1 MSAPPSES
9 LFRRL
14 LARLRPRLLAR
25 VLLALGAVGLLPLGI
40 VSFGLADLNRRAIED
55 QVLRTHALA
64 ANTAAERVASFLA
77 VRRSLA
83 EGMAGNPALAAP
95 TSPEVQDLLRQ
106 NLGAWADLGVLAIAI
121 VDREGR
127 EGLRAQ
133 IKGADRGRIDRALAA
148 VGSGAVETPGGTGA
162 REPIPVMDPPAAPTV
177 VLTAP
182 LPGATGADG
191 LSLGAVRL
199 VCDGESLVEIAQ
211 PNEMGEEADLLII
224 DRTRR
229 PIVASHTPLSGFPEE
244 LVRNAV
250 SGKLGGANRFR
261 DDSGETILGAF
272 APVPRSSWSVLSRQ
286 PARVADA
293 VAHRLRRRAL
303 YAIGA
308 ALALIALLGALAW
321 WTVIKPLRDLVRA
334 QRRLARGGALGGGDE
349 IADLKNAFSL
359 LERSVS
365 DREALA
371 QIFLGRYQVVELLG
385 SGAMGSVFR
394 GWDPRLE
401 REVAL
406 KTVRLGDLPNSESR
420 FNQLQT
426 LRREAITVARLNHPN
441 IVAVY
446 DVEDAVEAAFIAME
460 LVDGASLEN
469 LFWIRGKLSA
479 EEVIPLGAAIA
490 RGLAAA
496 HEREI
501 LHRDVKPANLLLGR
515 DGAIKIT
522 DFGISELAS
531 ISERGGASIFGTPGY
546 IPPETLRGEGYGKK
560 GDLFALGV
568 VLYHALVGKRPFV
581 GGTVRDV
588 VRATLTDQPVPPSQR
603 VPGLPEALDRL
614 VLSLLARDPDG
625 RPESAAAVAA
635 TLESLAAEMRLRWRW
650 RPEYESAKTD
660 EIVRTAA

>member
-1 MSAPPSES
+1 MSAPPES
-9 LFRRL
+9 FFRRL
-14 LARLRPRLLAR
+14 LARLRPRLLVR

-40 VSFGLADLNRRAIED
+40 VSFGLADLNRGAIED

-83 EGMAGNPALAAP
+83 EGMAGNPALAEP
-95 TSPEVQDLLRQ
+95 TSAEAQELLRQ

-121 VDREGR
+121 VDPEGR

-133 IKGADRGRIDRALAA
+133 IKGADRGRIERALAA
-148 VGSGAVETPGGTGA
+148 GGTGADGRAGA
-162 REPIPVMDPPAAPTV
+162 REPIPVMSPPAAPTV

-182 LPGATGADG
+182 LPNAQGADAR
-191 LSLGAVRL
+191 SPGAVRL
-199 VCDGESLVEIAQ
+199 VCDGAALVDIAQ

-224 DRTRR
+224 DRERQ
-229 PIVASHTPLSGFPEE
+229 PIVASGTPLSGFPEE
-244 LVRNAV
+244 LVKNAT
-250 SGKLGGANRFR
+250 SGKLGGAHRFR
-261 DDSGETILGAF
+261 DASGETILGAY

-308 ALALIALLGALAW
+308 ALALIAALGALAY

-334 QRRLARGGALGGGDE
+334 QRRLARGGALGSGDE
-349 IADLKNAFSL
+349 IADLKDAFSL

-371 QIFLGRYQVVELLG
+371 QVFLGRYQVIELLG

-401 REVAL
+401 RAVAL
-406 KTVRLGDLPNSESR
+406 KTVRLGDLPSSDSR
-420 FNQLQT
+420 SKQLQT

-460 LVDGASLEN
+460 LVDGASLES
-469 LFWIRGKLSA
+469 LFWTRGKLSA

-531 ISERGGASIFGTPGY
+531 VSERGGASIFGTPGY
-546 IPPETLRGEGYGKK
+546 IPPETLRGDGYGTK

-568 VLYHALVGKRPFV
+568 VLYHALVGKRPFA

-603 VPGLPEALDRL
+603 VQGLPETLDSL
-614 VLSLLARDPDG
+614 VLDLLARDPDD

-635 TLESLAAEMRLRWRW
+635 TLEGLAAEMRLRWRW
-650 RPEYESAKTD
+650 RPEYEPGKT
-660 EIVRTAA
+660 EEVVRPAA

>member
-1 MSAPPSES
+1 MPTSS
-9 LFRRL
+9 LSFFERL
-14 LARLRPRLLAR
+14 FARLRPRLLAR
-25 VLLALGAVGLLPLGI
+25 ALLALGAVGLLPLGI
-40 VSFGLADLNRRAIED
+40 VSFGLADLNRDAIEV

-83 EGMAGNPALAAP
+83 EGMAGSPALADP
-95 TSPEVQDLLRQ
+95 TSPEAQELLRQ

-127 EGLRAQ
+127 EGVRAQ
-133 IKGADRGRIDRALAA
+133 IKGADRERIDRALAA
-148 VGSGAVETPGGTGA
+148 GGAAPEGGA
-162 REPIPVMDPPAAPTV
+162 REPVPVTDTPAAPLV

-182 LPGATGADG
+182 LPGGGADP
-191 LSLGAVRL
+191 LSPGAVRL
-199 VCDGESLVEIAQ
+199 VCDGEALVEIAQ
-211 PNEMGEEADLLII
+211 PNEMGEEADLLLI
-224 DRTRR
+224 DRARR
-229 PIVASHTPLSGFPEE
+229 PIVASGTPLAGFPEGLIE
-244 LVRNAV
+244 SAL
-250 SGKLGGANRFR
+250 SGKLGGARRFR
-261 DDSGETILGAF
+261 DPSGETILGAF
-272 APVPRSSWSVLSRQ
+272 APVPRSTWSVLSRQ

-293 VAHRLRRRAL
+293 VANDLKRRAGI
-303 YAIGA
+303 AIGA
-308 ALALIALLGALAW
+308 ALALIAALGALAW
-321 WTVIKPLRDLVRA
+321 WTVIKPLRDLVGA
-334 QRRLARGGALGGGDE
+334 QRRLARGGALAGGDE

-371 QIFLGRYQVVELLG
+371 QIFLGRYQVIELLG

-401 REVAL
+401 RAVAL
-406 KTVRLGDLPNSESR
+406 KTVRLGDLPSSGSR
-420 FNQLQT
+420 AKQLET
-426 LRREAITVARLNHPN
+426 LRREAITVARLSHPN

-460 LVDGASLEN
+460 LVDGASLES
-469 LFWIRGKLSA
+469 LFWTRGKLSP

-496 HEREI
+496 HERGI

-522 DFGISELAS
+522 DFGISELAAV
-531 ISERGGASIFGTPGY
+531 SERSGASIFGTPGY
-546 IPPETLRGEGYGKK
+546 IPPETLRGDGYGPK

-568 VLYHALVGKRPFV
+568 VLYHALVGKRPFG

-588 VRATLTDQPVPPSQR
+588 VRATLTDEPVPPSQR
-603 VPGLPEALDRL
+603 VTGLPAALDAL
-614 VLSLLARDPDG
+614 VLALLAREPEG
-625 RPESAAAVAA
+625 RPESAAVVAA
-635 TLESLAAEMRLRWRW
+635 ELEGLAAEMRLRWTW
-650 RPEYESAKTD
+650 RMEYEAGKIEEIRSA
-660 EIVRTAA
+660 AA

>member
-1 MSAPPSES
+1 MPAPPES
-9 LFRRL
+9 FLRRL
-14 LARLRPRLLAR
+14 LVRLRPRLLAR
-25 VLLALGAVGLLPLGI
+25 VLLALGAVGLLPLAI
-40 VSFGLADLNRRAIED
+40 VSFGLADLNREAIEE

-64 ANTAAERVASFLA
+64 ANTAAERVGSFLA

-83 EGMAGNPALAAP
+83 EGMAGNPALAEP
-95 TSPEVQDLLRQ
+95 TGSEAQELLRQ

-133 IKGADRGRIDRALAA
+133 LKGADRGRIDRALAA
-148 VGSGAVETPGGTGA
+148 GGGAGAAGGTGA
-162 REPIPVMDPPAAPTV
+162 REPIPVMNPPGDPRGPTI

-182 LPGATGADG
+182 LPGAGADA

-199 VCDGESLVEIAQ
+199 VCDGVALVDIAQ
-211 PNEMGEEADLLII
+211 PNEMGDEADLLII
-224 DRTRR
+224 DRARQ
-229 PIVASHTPLSGFPEE
+229 PIVTSGTPLSAFPKE
-244 LVRNAV
+244 LVENAL
-250 SGKLGGANRFR
+250 SGKLGGAHRFR
-261 DDSGETILGAF
+261 DASGETILGAF

-293 VAHRLRRRAL
+293 VAHRLRRRAF

-308 ALALIALLGALAW
+308 ALGLIAVLGALAW

-334 QRRLARGGALGGGDE
+334 QRRLARGGALAGGDE
-349 IADLKNAFSL
+349 IAELKNAFSL

-371 QIFLGRYQVVELLG
+371 QVFLGRYQVIELLG

-401 REVAL
+401 RAVAL
-406 KTVRLGDLPNSESR
+406 KTVRLGDLPSSESR
-420 FNQLQT
+420 AKQLHT

-446 DVEDAVEAAFIAME
+446 DVEDVVEAAFIAME
-460 LVDGASLEN
+460 LVDGASLES
-469 LFWIRGKLSA
+469 LFWSRGKLSA

-546 IPPETLRGEGYGKK
+546 IPPETLRGDGYGPK

-568 VLYHALVGKRPFV
+568 VLYHALVGKRPFA

-603 VPGLPEALDRL
+603 VQGLPDALDAL
-614 VLSLLARDPDG
+614 VLALLAREPAD

-635 TLESLAAEMRLRWRW
+635 TLEALAAELRLRWRW
-650 RPEYESAKTD
+650 RPEYEPTKAE
-660 EIVRTAA
+660 EIARVAA

>member
-1 MSAPPSES
+1 MTSPPES
-9 LFRRL
+9 FFRRL
-14 LARLRPRLLAR
+14 AARLRPRLLAR
-25 VLLALGAVGLLPLGI
+25 TLLALGAVGLLPLGI
-40 VSFGLADLNRRAIED
+40 VSFGLADLNRGAIED

-83 EGMAGNPALAAP
+83 EGMAGNPALAEP
-95 TSPEVQDLLRQ
+95 TSPEAQELLRQ

-148 VGSGAVETPGGTGA
+148 GGAGGAVGTGA
-162 REPIPVMDPPAAPTV
+162 REPIPVMSPPGDSGGPIV

-182 LPGATGADG
+182 LPGEVGADG
-191 LSLGAVRL
+191 LSVGAVRL
-199 VCDGESLVEIAQ
+199 VCDGEALVDIAQ
-211 PNEMGEEADLLII
+211 PNEIGEEADLLLI
-224 DRTRR
+224 DRARQ
-229 PIVASHTPLSGFPEE
+229 PIVASGTPLSGFPEE
-244 LVRNAV
+244 LVRNAT
-250 SGKLGGANRFR
+250 SGKLGGAHRFH
-261 DDSGETILGAF
+261 DASGKTILGAY

-293 VAHRLRRRAL
+293 VANRLRRRAFF
-303 YAIGA
+303 AIGA
-308 ALALIALLGALAW
+308 ALALIAALGALAY

-334 QRRLARGGALGGGDE
+334 QRRLARGGVLGSGDE

-371 QIFLGRYQVVELLG
+371 QVFLGRYQVIELLG

-401 REVAL
+401 RAVAL
-406 KTVRLGDLPNSESR
+406 KTVRLGDLPSSESR
-420 FNQLQT
+420 SKQLQT

-460 LVDGASLEN
+460 LVDGTSLES
-469 LFWIRGKLSA
+469 LFWNRGKLSA

-531 ISERGGASIFGTPGY
+531 VSERGGASIFGTPGY
-546 IPPETLRGEGYGKK
+546 IPPETLRGEGYGPK

-568 VLYHALVGKRPFV
+568 VLYHALVGKRPFA

-603 VPGLPEALDRL
+603 VQGLPEPLDAL
-614 VLSLLARDPDG
+614 VLSLLARDTKD

-635 TLESLAAEMRLRWRW
+635 TLEGLAAEMRLRWRW
-650 RPEYESAKTD
+650 RPEYESAKTE
-660 EIVRTAA
+660 EIVKSAA